1 MHLAVLSQG
10 GLQTASLMLQFQFL
24 EMIVSMGNNYGL
36 SCMGTYGRAVPIRP
50 FLVSNGSAFIVV
62 LVQGSLV

>member
-1 MHLAVLSQG
+1 
-10 GLQTASLMLQFQFL
+10 MLQFQFL

-50 FLVSNGSAFIVV
+50 FLASNGPAFIVV

>member
-1 MHLAVLSQG
+1 M
-10 GLQTASLMLQFQFL
+10 
-24 EMIVSMGNNYGL
+24 SMGNNYGL

-50 FLVSNGSAFIVV
+50 FLVSNGSALIVV